1 MANIDTTRDA
11 QEELRTRFLAAGSPG
26 GEFRPRTRP
35 SKAGEGWHELVCV
48 DVGERVITGIKA
60 VRFRPVI
67 TSATA
72 VRPLQPVG

>member
-11 QEELRTRFLAAGSPG
+11 KEELRTRFLAAGSPS

-48 DVGERVITGIKA
+48 DADGQIISGIKA
-60 VRFRPVI
+60 VRFRPVV
-67 TSATA
+67 TSVTV
-72 VRPLQPVG
+72 VRPLQSAG